1 MSTRGVMV
9 IKLIIPDGYMVGI
22 WYGNIGIGVCKRYGK
37 CSGNGKMG

>member
-22 WYGNIGIGVCKRYGK
+22 WYGNIGIKGMVSVLVMVKWGE
-37 CSGNGKMG
+37 